1 LFYVDGS
8 YGHYKQHFFDEAL
21 IVVSVQYQAL
31 IILAKAVVLMPNL
44 F

>member
-1 LFYVDGS
+1 MALMDTINSISFV
-8 YGHYKQHFFDEAL
+8 EAL

-44 F
+44 FLMY

>member
-1 LFYVDGS
+1 MALMDTINIISFV
-8 YGHYKQHFFDEAL
+8 EAL
-21 IVVSVQYQAL
+21 IVVSVQYQTL